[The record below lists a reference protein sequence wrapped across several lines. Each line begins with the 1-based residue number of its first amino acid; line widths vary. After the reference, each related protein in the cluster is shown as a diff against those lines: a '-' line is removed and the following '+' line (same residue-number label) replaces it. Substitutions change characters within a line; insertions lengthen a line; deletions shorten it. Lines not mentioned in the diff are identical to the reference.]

1 MARIK
6 LEGKGDLKMTPIGKL
21 EVLSADLAFHKSGKM
36 FRKYLYKDMLQKLA
50 DDMHKNVADSYD
62 NVVVI
67 EGGEGS
73 GKSNLAWQLLN
84 AYSPG
89 FDIDKTYVY
98 NMDGIRERFAMADY
112 GGGLFWMDETSQ
124 IASNRTW
131 QSQDNQDMVSI
142 LETCRSKGFT
152 LVCCVPHASRVD
164 LYLREYRMRYLIRCA
179 PDEFPG
185 QDFGY
190 LDRGYFEVHKRDQN
204 TQHMKHV
211 GYGMFEAIPPEAKKR
226 YEEIKADFQER
237 FRLKIATGNKAEGY
251 KLKYQQSQND
261 KLQIMLQLHN
271 QKVMDD
277 AELMKMFGYEN
288 RKTFTNALSRA
299 NLKAKGEY

>member
-1 MARIK
+1 
-6 LEGKGDLKMTPIGKL
+6 
-21 EVLSADLAFHKSGKM
+21 
-36 FRKYLYKDMLQKLA
+36 
-50 DDMHKNVADSYD
+50 
-62 NVVVI
+62 
-67 EGGEGS
+67 
-73 GKSNLAWQLLN
+73 
-84 AYSPG
+84 
-89 FDIDKTYVY
+89 
-98 NMDGIRERFAMADY
+98 
-112 GGGLFWMDETSQ
+112 
-124 IASNRTW
+124 
-131 QSQDNQDMVSI
+131 
-142 LETCRSKGFT
+142 
-152 LVCCVPHASRVD
+152 
-164 LYLREYRMRYLIRCA
+164 
-179 PDEFPG
+179 
-185 QDFGY
+185 
-190 LDRGYFEVHKRDQN
+190 
-204 TQHMKHV
+204 MKHV